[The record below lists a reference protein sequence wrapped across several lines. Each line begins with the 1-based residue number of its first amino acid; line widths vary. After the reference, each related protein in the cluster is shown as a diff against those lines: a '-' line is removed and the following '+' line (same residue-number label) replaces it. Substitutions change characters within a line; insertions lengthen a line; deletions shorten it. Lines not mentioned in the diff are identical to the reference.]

1 MMQHGRAKEW
11 PGNFRNKNR
20 VGIALDRQ
28 SMYTEEDDGV
38 NDATIRAVL
47 NAQS

>member
-11 PGNFRNKNR
+11 PGNSRNEMR

-28 SMYTEEDDGV
+28 SMYTEEDDGG
-38 NDATIRAVL
+38 NNAPIRAVL